1 MAERLI
7 NAIQVV
13 NVDTGM
19 SYIRHRECVSA
30 DEVITSTSVQ
40 FPTERISPYICG
52 ICGKDIPLRQAGRPN
67 RERGAFGGVF
77 DKDK

>member
-19 SYIRHRECVSA
+19 SYIRHMECVSA

-40 FPTERISPYICG
+40 FPTERTSSPTTL
-52 ICGKDIPLRQAGRPN
+52 K
-67 RERGAFGGVF
+67 
-77 DKDK
+77 